1 MSRTSLV
8 LLRVLMSA
16 LVLFAAMQIGPDTA
30 RADERHGLAGFEG
43 DWRQVDPAVN
53 NASRHSAIDR
63 AIGRLSWVV
72 RKMAAPVLRRST
84 APPTRMQFIWDGERL
99 VQRIMEPEGR
109 NAARV
114 VDPEA
119 GPVAGTD
126 KKGDPTTASWH
137 LTDSVLQLDWT
148 QAQAHGH
155 NIYRVDPETK
165 ILIIEHMIQV
175 TAISN
180 VEPII
185 FVSQFDR
192 SDLPDLPSVFSAEID
207 SVEST
212 MAQ

>member
-1 MSRTSLV
+1 MSVLV
-8 LLRVLMSA
+8 FVAS
-16 LVLFAAMQIGPDTA
+16 MQIDPEPA
-30 RADERHGLAGFEG
+30 RADQAHGLAGFEG
-43 DWRQVDPAVN
+43 DWRQVDPDVN
-53 NASRHSAIDR
+53 DASRLSAIDR
-63 AIGRLSWVV
+63 AVAGLSWVV
-72 RKMAAPVLRRST
+72 RKMAAPALRRST
-84 APPTRMQFIWDGERL
+84 APPARMQFIWDGEQL
-99 VQRIMEPEGR
+99 VQRIMETEGR

-126 KKGDPTTASWH
+126 KKGDPTTASWR
-137 LTDSVLQLDWT
+137 LTDSVLHLDWT

-155 NIYRVDPETK
+155 NIYRVDPETE

-192 SDLPDLPSVFSAEID
+192 SDLPQRPRVSFGGTD
-207 SVEST
+207 SREST
-212 MAQ
+212 MEQ